1 MHPRLIAIRLLLT
14 CCAASPTLC
23 AQNQSPAAPAAVDDN
38 GQLRALY
45 RKAQAAF
52 EAEDFERARGLF
64 LQAWEIQPSAD
75 IALGLGQSELEL
87 KRYRDCAEHL
97 DYAIR
102 KIPPF
107 VGDNVVEMAKKAL
120 ARAKSQVA
128 VLRATTNR
136 EGADIRL
143 DGRVVGKS
151 PLPAVLFIEPGQHEI
166 AATIGTNGIARPVSV
181 DAGQEYS
188 IDLPIVAQGG
198 IGTSSW
204 ANPIH
209 RSTIIQ
215 SAAPSSS
222 PPRAQNSERSPVPVI
237 IGGAAIVAGLTT
249 ALVFRLDS
257 DSQFNQANTLRQK
270 LSQSGCS
277 GATAPLQDC
286 AALLS
291 ATQSGDRSR
300 NWSTAGLTLAGVALA
315 GTLAYWYW
323 PRSESTPAAQSSNRW
338 MLRAVAGGNFSGVSL
353 AGEY

>member
-1 MHPRLIAIRLLLT
+1 LLIT
-14 CCAASPTLC
+14 CCAVSLTLW
-23 AQNQSPAAPAAVDDN
+23 AQNQSPAAPTTVNDN
-38 GQLRALY
+38 DQLRALY

-64 LQAWEIQPSAD
+64 LQAWQIQPSAD

-97 DYAIR
+97 EYAIR

-107 VGDNVVEMAKKAL
+107 VGDNVVETAKKAL

-136 EGADIRL
+136 EGAEIRL

-166 AATIGTNGIARPVSV
+166 AAAIGTNGIARPVSV

-188 IDLPIVAQGG
+188 IDLPIVAQSS
-198 IGTSSW
+198 IRTSSW
-204 ANPIH
+204 ANRAH
-209 RSTIIQ
+209 RSSTIQ
-215 SAAPSSS
+215 PAGPSGS
-222 PPRAQNSERSPVPVI
+222 PPKAQNSERSPLPVI
-237 IGGAAIVAGLTT
+237 IGGAAIAAGLTT

-257 DSQFNQANTLRQK
+257 DSQFNQANTMRQK
-270 LSQSGCS
+270 LSQTGCS

-286 AALLS
+286 AALMG

-300 NWSTAGLTLAGVALA
+300 NWSTAGFTLAGVALA

-323 PRSESTPAAQSSNRW
+323 PRSESTPAAQSSKKW
-338 MLRAVAGGNFSGVSL
+338 MLRAVSGANFSGVSL